1 MEEERLQYEITII
14 LSGGLSGEREKELLA
29 ELKKTIA
36 GFDGEVEKEERMGL
50 KELAYPIK
58 KDLTG
63 IYYFFIL
70 KLPSSTLSKFDRELR
85 LIPGVIR
92 HLLVRRLRLSN
103 KQLKFMVFEKKQE
116 EGESRKTKPADLTAE
131 EKKAVALPKE
141 APSAPPSSELDEEQ
155 KRKLEGKLKE
165 ILKE

>member
-1 MEEERLQYEITII
+1 VEEERLQYEITII
-14 LSGGLSGEREKELLA
+14 LSGGLSEEREKELLA

-36 GFDGEVEKEERMGL
+36 GLDGEVEKEERMGL

-63 IYYFFIL
+63 IYHFFIL
-70 KLPSSTLSKFDRELR
+70 KLPPSRLSKFDRELR
-85 LIPGVIR
+85 LIPEVIR
-92 HLLVRRLRLSN
+92 HLLVRRLRLSS
-103 KQLKFMVFEKKQE
+103 KQLKFMAFEKKQE
-116 EGESRKTKPADLTAE
+116 EGEGRKTKPADLAAE
-131 EKKAVALPKE
+131 ERKAVALPKE
-141 APSAPPSSELDEEQ
+141 APSVPPSSELDEEQ